1 MKREGEQMRRII
13 VLMWLFVVSF
23 CFTGFL
29 HAREATSGNGADK
42 IIFEKIRMNPVT
54 FPHHLHQKALEN
66 NCNACHD
73 LFPKQPGIIRELI
86 NQKKLQHQQVMNSKC
101 IACHK
106 ARVAEGKKTGP
117 VKCTEC
123 HVRTQ

>member
-1 MKREGEQMRRII
+1 MKRI
-13 VLMWLFVVSF
+13 LMWLIVGTF

-29 HAREATSGNGADK
+29 YAEEVSGGKGAE
-42 IIFEKIRMNPVT
+42 IVTFEKIKMNPVK

-86 NQKKLQHQQVMNSKC
+86 TQKKLQHQQVMNSKC
-101 IACHK
+101 LACHK
-106 ARVAEGKKTGP
+106 ANVAAGKKAGP

-123 HVRTQ
+123 HVRPQ

>member
-1 MKREGEQMRRII
+1 MKRI
-13 VLMWLFVVSF
+13 LMCLVAGIF

-29 HAREATSGNGADK
+29 YAQDTASGKGAE
-42 IIFEKIRMNPVT
+42 IITFEKIKMNQVI

-73 LFPKQPGIIRELI
+73 MFPKQPGIIRELI
-86 NQKKLQHQQVMNSKC
+86 TQEKLKHQQVMNDKC

-106 ARVAEGKKTGP
+106 TNVAAGKKAGP

-123 HVRTQ
+123 HARPL